1 MQSEASITA
10 KAQITDNWGPEVN
23 LTGQIARSILGPR
36 MWVDASC
43 ALEGVGVFV
52 ALVGRVRHLPVGG
65 AVFPFCFTLGSLASL
80 HPFLQPSLSN
90 FGFTLMHFPYSC

>member
-36 MWVDASC
+36 MWVDGQNMLRLLERLRVWAS
-43 ALEGVGVFV
+43 
-52 ALVGRVRHLPVGG
+52 
-65 AVFPFCFTLGSLASL
+65 SL
-80 HPFLQPSLSN
+80 HLLDACAISRSEAQSSHFVLRWAHSLNS
-90 FGFTLMHFPYSC
+90 TLF